1 MKTGASESYDKLPA
15 HLLTSLQCLPDFLL
29 FSDLEQQMGKYHLH
43 DVLDGVADTVKS
55 ANKEFAL
62 YEAQL
67 SCPVSQK
74 QCTKDLEGAWNLD
87 KYKFINM
94 LVRTWAMRPGR
105 KWYVFAEADS
115 YVFWPNLML
124 WLRTR
129 AEPDADV
136 YVGNVALAN
145 GFPFA
150 HGGSGYVISGQLV
163 KRVVES
169 IPGLATKY
177 AAAAPA
183 TCCGDVLM
191 GKALA
196 EVGVTV
202 RHALPMFNGERTN
215 TLPFGEGHWCEPI
228 LTLHHMDA
236 EQVGLAWQFE
246 QTRTKTS
253 PIQIRD
259 LYHQFFAPNLVPTRD
274 AWDNLSQDVCYIAPD
289 TKSQDEADQDFKAV
303 QKNQPAK
310 TPVERDAHT
319 SPAACAAVCEAAG
332 LDVPERDWA
341 ARTTDDARAELLAEL
356 YGAKSAAHDES
367 AAAFHKNRRCFQWR
381 HHRGVCCTAE
391 SFKLGRPRR
400 GDDKGGGP
408 WTSGW
413 FVRGINDWI
422 KAKGECDVRW
432 QEPE

>member
-1 MKTGASESYDKLPA
+1 MLSPNR
-15 HLLTSLQCLPDFLL
+15 Q
-29 FSDLEQQMGKYHLH
+29 
-43 DVLDGVADTVKS
+43 TVKHQP
-55 ANKEFAL
+55 L
-62 YEAQL
+62 
-67 SCPVSQK
+67 
-74 QCTKDLEGAWNLD
+74 
-87 KYKFINM
+87 
-94 LVRTWAMRPGR
+94 
-105 KWYVFAEADS
+105 
-115 YVFWPNLML
+115 
-124 WLRTR
+124 TR
-129 AEPDADV
+129 A
-136 YVGNVALAN
+136 
-145 GFPFA
+145 PF
-150 HGGSGYVISGQLV
+150 Q
-163 KRVVES
+163 
-169 IPGLATKY
+169 
-177 AAAAPA
+177 
-183 TCCGDVLM
+183 
-191 GKALA
+191 
-196 EVGVTV
+196 
-202 RHALPMFNGERTN
+202 
-215 TLPFGEGHWCEPI
+215 
-228 LTLHHMDA
+228 
-236 EQVGLAWQFE
+236 
-246 QTRTKTS
+246 S

-356 YGAKSAAHDES
+356 YGAKSAAHDKS